1 MSASDIHDTSRETE
15 IGVERSVLAWHG
27 FGSPVGWAILILCS
41 GAAALM
47 WRLALFGCV
56 NS

>member
-1 MSASDIHDTSRETE
+1 MPNSVTHDPSREKE
-15 IGVERSVLAWHG
+15 IAVEKSVLAWHG

-47 WRLALFGCV
+47 WRLAIFGW
-56 NS
+56 